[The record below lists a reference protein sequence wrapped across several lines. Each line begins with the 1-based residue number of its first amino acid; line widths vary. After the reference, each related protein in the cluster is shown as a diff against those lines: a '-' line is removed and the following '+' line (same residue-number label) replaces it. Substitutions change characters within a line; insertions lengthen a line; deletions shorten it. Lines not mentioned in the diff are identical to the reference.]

1 MLTQLPPTQSEPL
14 KTPVMCRHDHL
25 QVSFASGPAELAN
38 TDERGALVLSGGRYG
53 DPVEAGDVLAP
64 AKRTVALV
72 GLVAPPP
79 GLEQH
84 PAARGCSISHSHLY
98 AQNSI
103 RTAFLGK
110 IFFKK

>member
-1 MLTQLPPTQSEPL
+1 
-14 KTPVMCRHDHL
+14 MCRHDHL

-72 GLVAPPP
+72 GELAAVTLKAPPP
-79 GLEQH
+79 GLEQ
-84 PAARGCSISHSHLY
+84 Y
-98 AQNSI
+98 
-103 RTAFLGK
+103 TAGMQ
-110 IFFKK
+110 